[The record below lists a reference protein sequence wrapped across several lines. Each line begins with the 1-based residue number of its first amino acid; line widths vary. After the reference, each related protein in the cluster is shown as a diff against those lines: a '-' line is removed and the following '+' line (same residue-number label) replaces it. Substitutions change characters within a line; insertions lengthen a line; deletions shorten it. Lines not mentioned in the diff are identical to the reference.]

1 MEKKVFSNSK
11 SAVFEYYKLTTD
23 GKYYQCKCIVE
34 NDDGK
39 HVCEAKI
46 SAFASS
52 EKKNAPTRAGNLK
65 RHLQRLHPKILQE
78 VNEKDN
84 SRNTSSILKL
94 ENIQKLSSVQTQVCK
109 FFASDKVT
117 VTMTGAKFKNL
128 IIEMVVQD
136 SVPLIFFSRPAFL
149 GLNGEMAR
157 KLGVSLDRENI
168 RRLIIEEAV
177 LKKDELWKR
186 LKDRL
191 IFIKMDACTRHRV
204 NYFAIDVLF
213 IDENNT
219 IVTKTLAVKD
229 TMAHHTGEYLQ
240 KLVQE
245 VLEDFKIKK
254 ENILCIVT
262 DNASNMLKI
271 TEKMNQDNEI
281 PLEDIHEI
289 FSIDTQIEP
298 IIEKEEYLDDIVEE
312 ASSMFQIQHMRCAV
326 HTLQLAIRDGLKD
339 SQVAKIITKLIKTS
353 SYCS

>member
-1 MEKKVFSNSK
+1 
-11 SAVFEYYKLTTD
+11 
-23 GKYYQCKCIVE
+23 
-34 NDDGK
+34 
-39 HVCEAKI
+39 
-46 SAFASS
+46 
-52 EKKNAPTRAGNLK
+52 
-65 RHLQRLHPKILQE
+65 
-78 VNEKDN
+78 
-84 SRNTSSILKL
+84 
-94 ENIQKLSSVQTQVCK
+94 
-109 FFASDKVT
+109 
-117 VTMTGAKFKNL
+117 MTGAKFKNL

-177 LKKDELWKR
+177 LKKDELRKK

-204 NYFAIDVLF
+204 NYFAINVRF

-312 ASSMFQIQHMRCAV
+312 ASNMFQIQHMRCAV

-339 SQVAKIITKLIKTS
+339 SQVAKIITKLRQVATVARTPKIDAILRRRARKGIILDQPTHWGSTYLMVKRLLELKTFLEDLDNPS
-353 SYCS
+353 VLLTENQ